1 LGLLQKPVRDYTPQ
15 DRAALKKPLGVTGRP
30 YPMRDSVMVE
40 DAGGNAVLVQT
51 LGVIEDDANP
61 LWVYSDRS
69 YAEVLGMAMRDMPTL
84 GMLPLFKKALLQR
97 NPDSKLRIQYL
108 KGAPGAGK
116 TYMSEMIAR
125 MTSKEGAIKIDC
137 GKKNLAEILFEKV
150 LDTGNNRTFYDELD
164 KRLKNDKLNPFSLL
178 ILKESLGDAFVD
190 DHGSVHIDW
199 SKIGHNLRDGDG
211 NEVDSDPAVTR
222 AIEGLKRVS
231 KLEGLDSLGGNTL
244 GMATQEGPL
253 IRAWKEGREIV
264 LDEFN
269 RAKEGTTS
277 SLHTVLQFL
286 SGEIDQVTVENT
298 LKDKSDAAGQSFTFK
313 RGDQKGGF
321 FVTLT
326 GNSESD
332 GSDVEVLPQSVNS
345 RIIPRYIP
353 LATQEDT
360 QHRIAQI
367 LTGLPVST
375 LYKMSKAQWDAN
387 PKAFQQKLMEW
398 RTMGMTKEQ
407 IDNIPPQHLSRLR
420 RWQDIVEVSDKLA
433 RFYDGWSQR
442 VSAESP
448 LFKAGN
454 LAELMQEIDENYGAE
469 VSIDFRKAISHTQE
483 ANEVQPTTKAV
494 GESEGVDTKSWSQ
507 APVLPEVHAEPPGFQ
522 YGTRLVNII
531 LTHINM
537 TTADIGKMR
546 LHKEIMQLA
555 KDCGLVED
563 TLHEGARTDKKSV
576 ADLLN
581 DNPYISNDPEVQAE
595 VVHELDCRH
604 LRRLYSDIDV
614 PDEQLV
620 NPLAV
625 REKLDALSN
634 GDDDDDK
641 GPGAKLTLFN
651 ENPETLYM
659 NPLATVRAVDAAD
672 FATLGANAPDP
683 HPDELS
689 SRDNFLSALASP
701 VLRVKALESLW
712 TGALA
717 RTGAV
722 YDDTDN
728 KVPKDQS
735 LAMAD
740 GVSESGLAIT
750 SVAIGGERADGLPAS
765 ESLHIIWNRK
775 TDRILV
781 VGEGKIAPDLKAAF
795 NATRGTYVNKS
806 ENNATERVRTAL
818 SRLIDTERVKNED
831 LLKTAFRMRAAM
843 PAPADDSKME
853 LKDLLVSR
861 DVKPFLPV
869 FITNKADIPFYGH
882 EP

>member
-1 LGLLQKPVRDYTPQ
+1 
-15 DRAALKKPLGVTGRP
+15 
-30 YPMRDSVMVE
+30 M
-40 DAGGNAVLVQT
+40 
-51 LGVIEDDANP
+51 
-61 LWVYSDRS
+61 
-69 YAEVLGMAMRDMPTL
+69 
-84 GMLPLFKKALLQR
+84 
-97 NPDSKLRIQYL
+97 
-108 KGAPGAGK
+108 
-116 TYMSEMIAR
+116 
-125 MTSKEGAIKIDC
+125 
-137 GKKNLAEILFEKV
+137 
-150 LDTGNNRTFYDELD
+150 
-164 KRLKNDKLNPFSLL
+164 
-178 ILKESLGDAFVD
+178 
-190 DHGSVHIDW
+190 
-199 SKIGHNLRDGDG
+199 
-211 NEVDSDPAVTR
+211 
-222 AIEGLKRVS
+222 
-231 KLEGLDSLGGNTL
+231 
-244 GMATQEGPL
+244 
-253 IRAWKEGREIV
+253 
-264 LDEFN
+264 
-269 RAKEGTTS
+269 
-277 SLHTVLQFL
+277 
-286 SGEIDQVTVENT
+286 
-298 LKDKSDAAGQSFTFK
+298 
-313 RGDQKGGF
+313 
-321 FVTLT
+321 
-326 GNSESD
+326 
-332 GSDVEVLPQSVNS
+332 
-345 RIIPRYIP
+345 
-353 LATQEDT
+353 
-360 QHRIAQI
+360 
-367 LTGLPVST
+367 ST

-387 PKAFQQKLMEW
+387 PKAFQQKLLEW

-483 ANEVQPTTKAV
+483 ANEVQPHTKAGRRKRRRRYEIMV
-494 GESEGVDTKSWSQ
+494 AGADIARGSPRAAGL
-507 APVLPEVHAEPPGFQ
+507 PVRHKAREHHPDLM
-522 YGTRLVNII
+522 
-531 LTHINM
+531 INM

-546 LHKEIMQLA
+546 LHREIMQLA

-563 TLHEGARTDKKSV
+563 SLHEGQKSANRSV

-595 VVHELDCRH
+595 VIHEMDTRH

-614 PDEQLV
+614 PDDQLI

-641 GPGAKLTLFN
+641 GPGAKLMLFN

-659 NPLATVRAVDAAD
+659 NPLQAVRAVDAAD
-672 FATLGANAPDP
+672 FATLGANAPDL

-689 SRDNFLSALASP
+689 ARDNFLSALSSP

-712 TGALA
+712 TGWALA
-717 RTGAV
+717 RSGAV

-740 GVSESGLAIT
+740 GTSESGLAIT
-750 SVAIGGERADGLPAS
+750 SVAIGGERADGLPAA

-818 SRLIDTERVKNED
+818 GRLIDTERTKNED
-831 LLKTAFRMRAAM
+831 LLKTAFRMRAAA
-843 PAPADDSKME
+843 PAPADDSKMD

-861 DVKPFLPV
+861 SVKPFLPV
-869 FITNKADIPFYGH
+869 FITNRPDVPFYGN